1 MFYDSTYL
9 VNLLQQIN
17 HYNRENQMNIHPY
30 ARAVLSTL
38 SLPSPIQKYFGK
50 QTWEIDLSNNTNPY
64 MAEFSEYP
72 DVKHTGLK
80 DLYLQKILSINSPIS
95 ADRSFASGLSP
106 ENLLFTVG
114 SMEGL
119 DLLMR
124 TFAEPNKDTICI
136 LHPDFSAYEH
146 WSRLHNLRVK
156 KVPLAGE
163 NLETILVEDI
173 VNLKPKLVFLSNPN
187 NPTGAKLDTE
197 SIEVLCKS
205 LEGFVIVDEAY
216 IEFSDFS
223 SSIFNLSKYNN
234 LIILRTLSKAW
245 GLAGVRCGAIIAHK
259 LVINALRYVQLPFG
273 FSSLSQDMAKERLL
287 NSEAIALS
295 WQRIKKDR
303 KNMIEQLMHSR
314 NVTKVFPSQ
323 TNFIMAVLKN
333 FPKTMAT
340 LGKNKILVLD
350 CSLSVSNSI
359 RISLGNEEQNAKVL
373 SAIFSN
379 P

>member
-1 MFYDSTYL
+1 
-9 VNLLQQIN
+9 
-17 HYNRENQMNIHPY
+17 MNIHPH
-30 ARAVLSTL
+30 ARAVLTTL

-64 MAEFSEYP
+64 MADFAEYP
-72 DVKHTGLK
+72 DVKHTELK
-80 DLYLQKILSINSPIS
+80 EIYLEKIQAINPTVPPNHSFSSSLSH
-95 ADRSFASGLSP
+95 

-119 DLLMR
+119 DLLLR

-156 KVPLAGE
+156 KIPLMGE
-163 NLETILVEDI
+163 NLDTIQVEDI
-173 VNLKPKLVFLSNPN
+173 VKLKPKLVFLSNPN

-197 SIEVLCKS
+197 SIEVLCNS
-205 LEGFVIVDEAY
+205 IEGFVIVDEAY

-273 FSSLSQDMAKERLL
+273 FSSLSQDMVKERLL
-287 NSEAIALS
+287 NAEAIALS

-303 KNMIEQLMHSR
+303 KEMIDQLSRTR
-314 NVTKVFPSQ
+314 NVAKVFPSH
-323 TNFIMAVLKN
+323 TNFIMAILKN

-340 LGKNKILVLD
+340 LNRNKILVLD
-350 CSLSVSNSI
+350 CSLSVPNSI
-359 RISLGNEEQNAKVL
+359 RISLGNEEQNAKV
-373 SAIFSN
+373 SSVIFST